1 MPLGFEGVTLSI
13 ILATLAAIVYSLRV
27 LVVLERRIARI
38 DLNMERM
45 TEKILLEE
53 DLILSEEAEI
63 EAALGIKPKKS
74 IKQKA
79 VKKKVVKKKVAKK
92 KVTKKSSKK
101 KR

>member
-1 MPLGFEGVTLSI
+1 MPLGFEGITLSI

-53 DLILSEEAEI
+53 DLILQEEADI
-63 EAALGIKPKKS
+63 EAALGIKPRSAKK
-74 IKQKA
+74 A
-79 VKKKVVKKKVAKK
+79 AKK
-92 KVTKKSSKK
+92 KPAKKKATKKKTTKK
-101 KR
+101 KK